1 MKLGFIG
8 TGALTSAIV
17 TGLKS
22 DPAASVSIL
31 LSPRN
36 EHIAATLASRY
47 TDVRVATDNQ
57 AVLDHCDTIMLA
69 VRPQVAHPRYNPRL
83 AEGPRRSGREGA
95 RLCRD

>member
-22 DPAASVSIL
+22 DPDNSVSIL

-36 EHIAATLASRY
+36 EDIAASLASRY
-47 TDVRVATDNQ
+47 RDVRVAPDNQ
-57 AVLDHCDTIMLA
+57 AVLDACDTVMLA
-69 VRPQVAHPRYNPRL
+69 VRPQLAHDVLPI
-83 AEGPRRSGREGA
+83 AISS
-95 RLCRD
+95 